1 MANIAPLRKQL
12 EVQQVSLTTL
22 QSQLSAAKEQ
32 LAIVTVERD
41 HLNNR
46 LNSLD
51 NLKNFD
57 IPLNDNEDD
66 DTTVAHLQKK
76 VGNILFRNISS
87 FFRSLT

>member
-1 MANIAPLRKQL
+1 M
-12 EVQQVSLTTL
+12 SLTTL
-22 QSQLSAAKEQ
+22 QSQLSTAKEQ

-57 IPLNDNEDD
+57 IPLNDNEVGDSR
-66 DTTVAHLQKK
+66 VVHLQKK
-76 VGNILFRNISS
+76 VTIFFVCLLFLSQI
-87 FFRSLT
+87 FL